1 MATNKI
7 SALLV
12 CPNELPKFM
21 EISNT
26 LHEQDKLLHGNMDI
40 SYIPDDN
47 EVCIIFNKY
56 TKLSKF
62 LVNRDIGGQ
71 IIYGDFLIVGN
82 DLDNGEFKS
91 LSKQQ
96 IDKYSKLFD
105 KDSIVKVKNRM
116 NARILVNKLMC
127 GRK

>member
-12 CPNELPKFM
+12 CPNELPKFI
-21 EISNT
+21 EVSNT
-26 LHEQDKLLHGNMDI
+26 LHEQDTLLHGNMEI

>member
-21 EISNT
+21 EVSNI
-26 LHEQDKLLHGNMDI
+26 LHEQDKLLHGNMEI

-56 TKLSKF
+56 AKLSKF